1 MTRRPGTGASKG
13 ASMSDVARLAGV
25 SGQTVSRVVNN
36 NPGVS
41 AETRERIEAAMQR
54 LGYRANAAARALAT
68 GRFRTIGVVTF
79 NLTAVGNIRIVDAVI
94 AEAQARGYAVNMAV
108 VEAPTELDVR
118 AAVRTLTDRAVDG
131 IVVIEAR
138 VLDTPNLQLPQEVP
152 VVIADSGTS
161 HDHPTFGMDEA
172 AGARAAVGHLLELGH
187 RTVHH
192 LAGPSGSNPARRRRT
207 AWQRMLTR
215 NARPVPAVVHGDWSP
230 TSGHRATLELLER
243 DDVTA
248 IFAAND
254 QMAAGALR
262 AATEKGIRVPED
274 LSIVGYDD
282 QDFAPFLTPPL
293 TSVAQDLEEV
303 GRRSLTY
310 LLGLIEADG
319 PGGDAATAPPEGT
332 HPRRRSVGRLVT
344 PSLVVRQSTA
354 PPR

>member
-1 MTRRPGTGASKG
+1 
-13 ASMSDVARLAGV
+13 MSDVARLAGV
-25 SGQTVSRVVNN
+25 SGQTVSRVVND

-41 AETRERIEAAMQR
+41 GETRERIEAAMQR

-94 AEAQARGYAVNMAV
+94 AQAQAQGYAVNMAV
-108 VEAPTELDVR
+108 VEAPTEQDVR

-187 RTVHH
+187 YTVHH
-192 LAGPSGSNPARRRRT
+192 LAGPAGSNPAQRRRA

-215 NARPVPAVVHGDWSP
+215 HACPVPTVVQGDWSP
-230 TSGHRATLELLER
+230 TSGYRAGRELLGR

-254 QMAAGALR
+254 QMAAGVLR
-262 AATEKGIRVPED
+262 AATEKGIRVPEE

-303 GRRSLTY
+303 GRRSLMH

-319 PGGDAATAPPEGT
+319 SGDVPATAPRGDAPHRT
-332 HPRRRSVGRLVT
+332 RSTGRLVQ
-344 PSLVVRQSTA
+344 PALVVRESTA

>member
-1 MTRRPGTGASKG
+1 MARRPGTGASKG

-25 SGQTVSRVVNN
+25 SGQTVSRVVND

-41 AETRERIEAAMQR
+41 SETRERIEAAMQR

-79 NLTAVGNIRIVDAVI
+79 NLTAVGNIRIVDTVI
-94 AEAQARGYAVNMAV
+94 GEAQAHGYAVNMAV
-108 VEAPTELDVR
+108 VEAPTEQDVR

-152 VVIADSGTS
+152 VVIADSGAS

-172 AGARAAVGHLLELGH
+172 AGAREAVAHLLELGH

-192 LAGPSGSNPARRRRT
+192 LAGPAGSNPAQRRRR
-207 AWQRMLTR
+207 AWHRMLTR
-215 NARPVPAVVHGDWSP
+215 NACPVPAAVPGDWSP
-230 TSGHRATLELLER
+230 TSGYRAALELLGQE
-243 DDVTA
+243 DVTA

-293 TSVAQDLEEV
+293 TTVAQDLEEV
-303 GRRSLTY
+303 GRRSLAH

-319 PGGDAATAPPEGT
+319 ARDASAARGDAPHRT
-332 HPRRRSVGRLVT
+332 RSTGRLVT
-344 PSLVVRQSTA
+344 PALVVRESTA